1 MAKSKETFNKK
12 EKEKKRLRKKKEK
25 EEKKEVR
32 KSNSNKGGDMDDM
45 IAYVD
50 EDGNITSTPPDPT
63 VKKKKIELEDIAVS
77 VSKQAPIDPEDLRR
91 KGKVTFFNES
101 KGYGFIKDL
110 ESQDS
115 IFVHV
120 KGLVDDVRENDQ
132 VTFETEKA
140 PKGLSAIDVKL
151 ATLSLNILYK
161 FLLLRRG
168 TAIEL
173 PLLCLSRHLP
183 IGTIKF
189 HPKKIVFWFLQG
201 WNYFYNRYFF
211 SPIF

>member
-12 EKEKKRLRKKKEK
+12 EKEKKRLRKKKDK
-25 EEKKEVR
+25 EEKKEAR
-32 KSNSNKGGDMDDM
+32 KSSSNKGGDLDDM

-50 EDGNITSTPPDPT
+50 EDGNITSTPPDPLQ
-63 VKKKKIELEDIAVS
+63 KKKKIELEDIEVS

-110 ESQDS
+110 QTQDS

-120 KGLVDDVRENDQ
+120 KSLVDDIQENDQ
-132 VTFETEKA
+132 VTFETEKT

-151 ATLSLNILYK
+151 VK
-161 FLLLRRG
+161 
-168 TAIEL
+168 
-173 PLLCLSRHLP
+173 
-183 IGTIKF
+183 
-189 HPKKIVFWFLQG
+189 
-201 WNYFYNRYFF
+201 
-211 SPIF
+211 